1 MVFHLRL
8 NIGKLP
14 LSIIRDVVYK
24 YLGVEDCRV
33 LVGPSIGEDAAII
46 DLGDYILAV
55 HSDPITGAVKHI
67 GWIAVN
73 IAANDVASRGISPRW
88 LSLTLLLPE
97 GCLLSDLEDIMRDI
111 DRACRY
117 IGLTVIGGHTEVT
130 LGFSRPVIICT
141 VIGEGLKKSFV
152 KTGGGR
158 AGDKLILTK
167 GCGVEGTAILSY
179 ELEHKLKNLVGLD
192 IVESGKRLLNHISIV
207 KEALKAVG
215 SGRVTA
221 MHDVTEGGVAT
232 CIQEMALAS
241 NLGVIAY
248 EDKMIIK
255 RETAEI
261 CKALKIDP
269 LMLIGSGALLIAVER
284 NYAESIV
291 KDLMDEGI
299 ESSIIGELIDN
310 PSIKVV
316 KRVNGEI
323 LNLNNQLEEQL
334 HKVIEFTNV

>member
-1 MVFHLRL
+1 MRL
-8 NIGKLP
+8 SIGKPP
-14 LSIIRDVVYK
+14 LNIIRDVVYK
-24 YLGVEDCRV
+24 YLGVEDYRV

-46 DLGDYILAV
+46 DLGDHVLAV

-67 GWIAVN
+67 GWLAVN
-73 IAANDVASRGISPRW
+73 IAANDIASRGISPRW

-141 VIGEGLKKSFV
+141 VIGEGLRKNFV

-167 GCGVEGTAILSY
+167 GCGIEGTAILSY
-179 ELEHKLKNLVGLD
+179 ELEYKLKNLIGLD
-192 IVESGKRLLNHISIV
+192 IVENGKTFFNYISVV

-215 SGRVTA
+215 SGGVTA

-269 LMLIGSGALLIAVER
+269 LMLIGSGALLIAAKR

-310 PSIKVV
+310 PNIRVV
-316 KRVNGEI
+316 KRINGEI

-334 HKVIEFTNV
+334 YKVVEFTNV